1 MSRYLGFSFF
11 KARLIDIKEL
21 FYFNLINGLSV
32 ILTQVPIL
40 VASGLIAYYEPT
52 FDTQTFISAID
63 AVIVT
68 FINLFFLLWETQKEE
83 NFFDETIQNRYSMHV
98 IDKHHESGIFNN
110 TLQQKDILLD
120 ETKQMDNRYD
130 D

>member
-32 ILTQVPIL
+32 IVTQVPIL
-40 VASGLIAYYEPT
+40 VASALIAYYEPT
-52 FDTQTFISAID
+52 FESQTFISAID

-83 NFFDETIQNRYSMHV
+83 NFFDETIQNRYSMHA

-120 ETKQMDNRYD
+120 ETKQLDNRYD